1 MSDQIKELVNFDKVT
16 RIELI
21 EDGKRRFVTWTAKN
35 VQLSLQDSN
44 RTLKVFFIEEK
55 PLH

>member
-21 EDGKRRFVTWTAKN
+21 KDGKRSFVTWNAKH
-35 VQLSLQDSN
+35 VQLSLQDDN
-44 RTLKVFFIEEK
+44 RTLKVFFNEENHSK
-55 PLH
+55 